1 MTHAAGTAS
10 RLLLCTSAL
19 LASGTFAVAGAHARA
34 KPPACP
40 AARYRIVTDVPTPLR
55 AGAILELGGAIGID
69 GVCPAVPP
77 KRYAA
82 RRGGVVTQVAARW
95 AQCDGLRGGVRLH
108 GKLVDGCRRFRGT
121 LAVGRRRR
129 HIDATLSQCAEGFV
143 EVKNGASCPTGE
155 TGAACD
161 SACVPA
167 AESHT
172 FVGEVDG
179 GRALIA
185 LVRDAQGITAYTC
198 GVGPRVTAD
207 TGWFFGAPASEGA
220 GDPDAIPALTSADG
234 LVLAGRF
241 GGGTVSGTLTLPDGE
256 ELTWQAMP
264 TRPGGGAGLYQSE
277 DALALTGLIVADDGR
292 MAGNARLRVP
302 TIGTSGPAAGSVPV
316 TVPGGLPPGGS
327 PTVVVTFPVG
337 TAVRTLP
344 LAPVLRGGT
353 KTVSEP
359 SPTVIFLVH
368 GMSDAITTPTD
379 AAEDAVKCEG
389 PRNTPFYSRCE
400 WGIDFIPGLFGLTG
414 NRPGSLFN
422 LAGQD
427 VSGMRY
433 LTDPTNRPLIDEN
446 VGITA
451 RDVRNCVSDPA
462 AVETYDPR
470 AARHFVTAGPP
481 DPRRAPPLSVFVTWR
496 DSTRGVVESAR
507 RVTNQAYAALRW
519 YETQYRETPKVIFL
533 VQSFGGLATRFIL
546 SNPPSDAFDTP
557 LLNAD
562 RVPICGEEH
571 AKMDYLRNRTLFA
584 VTLATPHEGSFMAE
598 WGQPP
603 KDAIRAA
610 IADLQGTLAGTS
622 PLARLVRSLD
632 TDLSTILGQP
642 VGLVA
647 RARVELAR
655 LDRLLDSPA
664 LRDLRLATMRA
675 FNLGPLSP
683 QRARRTAG
691 SPIAGAQD
699 TLIPIY
705 ATLGRSPGGAAFDSP
720 KLLEGFARY
729 DAEREKEKG
738 WIIGTMFL
746 SDLLVK
752 QFVPNGFGRVD
763 VAPYAPFAS
772 ILDRRARLFDLSSLN
787 ADAERFV
794 ARAGEGVLDGLSA
807 YFTGHFG
814 PGVDGV
820 LAYLSN
826 AQLQVTLP
834 NAIVPIHVDQ
844 EWALTLS
851 GSVDV
856 PVPAFT
862 CGGETVLIDYD
873 ELVRALFT
881 SFGSTEAI
889 LSGLSGASPAEV
901 VAAVLAAA
909 GQGVDLLGGLTG
921 WLAEKVVQVGVPP
934 SGCELPAHLL
944 DWRLVRA
951 TGSVPA
957 PAWTRTGIPV
967 HDGEMDT
974 DGPVHSA
981 SALGFT
987 LGRRPFFFEHDRDDG
1002 PVVNGKPTAGSWYRL
1017 YDNPVTEQY
1026 NHGMQY
1032 QNDVGRWVFDDFL
1045 AANVGPV
1052 ARRDG
1057 FSIWP

>member
-1 MTHAAGTAS
+1 MSRTAGSVT
-10 RLLLCTSAL
+10 RVLLCLSAL
-19 LASGTFAVAGAHARA
+19 LVSGTLAPAGAHRRPKAR
-34 KPPACP
+34 ACP
-40 AARYRIVTDVPTPLR
+40 AARYRI
-55 AGAILELGGAIGID
+55 AGAPLAAGTAPAPSILEVGGAISID
-69 GVCPAVPP
+69 GICAPVAP
-77 KRYAA
+77 KRFKA
-82 RRGGVVTQVAARW
+82 RREGTTAVVARW
-95 AQCDGLRGGVRLH
+95 QECGGLTGRVRLA
-108 GKLVDGCRRFRGT
+108 GTLVDGCRRFRGT
-121 LAVGRRRR
+121 FRVGRRRR
-129 HIDATLSQCAEGFV
+129 RVEASLTACADGFVQAEGG
-143 EVKNGASCPTGE
+143 KACDAAE
-155 TGAACD
+155 TGSDCAVT
-161 SACVPA
+161 CVPVA
-167 AESHT
+167 ASRA

-179 GRALIA
+179 GTALIA
-185 LVRDAQGITAYTC
+185 LVGDAQGLTAYTC
-198 GVGPRVTAD
+198 GVGANVATH
-207 TGWFFGAPASEGA
+207 TGWFFGAGVSENAPG
-220 GDPDAIPALTSADG
+220 AIPVLTSADG

-241 GGGTVSGTLTLPDGE
+241 DGATASGTLTLPDGE
-256 ELTWQAMP
+256 RLPWTARA
-264 TRPGGGAGLYQSE
+264 TRPGSGAGLYQSE
-277 DALALTGLIVADDGR
+277 DALAVTGLIVDDDGR
-292 MAGNARLRVP
+292 MAGNARLRIPAV
-302 TIGTSGPAAGSVPV
+302 GTSGPVKGSVPV
-316 TVPGGLPPGGS
+316 AVPGGVPPGGS
-327 PTVVVTFPVG
+327 PAVVVTFPVG

-344 LAPVLRGGT
+344 LAPVLTGGT
-353 KTVSEP
+353 QTISEP

-368 GMSDAITTPTD
+368 GMSDAVNTAAD
-379 AAEDAVKCEG
+379 APEDPVACEG

-400 WGIDFIPGLFGLTG
+400 WGIDFIPGLFGLTE
-414 NRPGSLFN
+414 NKPGSLFN

-433 LTDPTNRPLIDEN
+433 LTDPANRPLIDEN
-446 VGITA
+446 LGITA
-451 RDVRNCVSDPA
+451 RDARGCVTDPA

-470 AARHFVTAGPP
+470 TALHFVTAGPP
-481 DPRRAPPLSVFVTWR
+481 DPHRAPPLSVFVTWR
-496 DSTRGVVESAR
+496 DSTRGLVESAR

-519 YETQYRETPKVIFL
+519 YETQYRQAPKVIFL

-546 SNPPSDAFDTP
+546 SNPPPDVFDTR

-562 RVPICGEEH
+562 RIPICEEEH

-603 KDAIRAA
+603 KDYIRAA
-610 IADLQGTLAGTS
+610 IADLQGTLVGTN

-632 TDLSTILGQP
+632 TGLSAIVGHP

-655 LDRLLDSPA
+655 LDHLLDSPA
-664 LRDLRLATMRA
+664 LRDLRLATVRA

-683 QRARRTAG
+683 ERARRTAS
-691 SPIAGAQD
+691 SPIVGAQD
-699 TLIPIY
+699 SLIPIY

-720 KLLEGFARY
+720 KLLDGLARY
-729 DAEREKEKG
+729 DREREKEKG
-738 WIIGTMFL
+738 WILQTMFF

-752 QFVPNGFGRVD
+752 QFIPDGFGRVD

-772 ILDRRARLFDLSSLN
+772 ILDRRARLFDLSSQN
-787 ADAERFV
+787 ADAEQFI

-814 PGVDGV
+814 PGVDGL

-834 NAIVPIHVDQ
+834 NALVPIHLDR
-844 EWALTLS
+844 EWVLTLS

-862 CGGETVLIDYD
+862 CGGQTVLIDYD

-881 SFGSTEAI
+881 TFGNTGAI
-889 LSGLSGASPAEV
+889 LAGLSGASPAEV
-901 VAAVLAAA
+901 VTAVLAVA
-909 GQGVDLLGGLTG
+909 GDGSDLLAGVAG
-921 WLAEKVVQVGVPP
+921 WLLEKAAQLGTPP
-934 SGCELPAHLL
+934 AGCELPAHLL

-957 PAWTRTGIPV
+957 PEWTPTATPV

-987 LGRRPFFFEHDRDDG
+987 LGRRPFFFEHDRNDG
-1002 PVVNGKPTAGSWYRL
+1002 PVVNGKPTPGSWYRL

-1026 NHGMQY
+1026 NHGMEY
-1032 QNDVGRWVFDDFL
+1032 ENDVARWVSDDFL
-1045 AANVGPV
+1045 VTNVGPLP
-1052 ARRDG
+1052 RRDG
-1057 FSIWP
+1057 FSVWP